1 MSSLLDL
8 LYRSTMLDDVI
19 FGSQIRLTSLAP
31 SSHTEFS
38 VRRGRQRC
46 QQYFSPRDYLNRS
59 VLVNNFIQITQ
70 DNYRFYLNVL
80 LFQGIA

>member
-38 VRRGRQRC
+38 VRTSYYEEGARG
-46 QQYFSPRDYLNRS
+46 
-59 VLVNNFIQITQ
+59 VNNISVPEIT
-70 DNYRFYLNVL
+70 
-80 LFQGIA
+80 